1 VNVKSDVI
9 ALDSMRFSWS
19 DQHIDGCA
27 HKDNEYT
34 YFQEPEPAL
43 EHLMLLK
50 DKTALVTG
58 AASGIGRACATR
70 FAREGASVALV
81 DIDRDRGQEVAA
93 ELAKESGVAFF
104 ACDVGYKDQVD
115 ATVEAALAR
124 FGQIDI
130 LLSNAGIMRRFDFLD
145 LPERDFDD
153 VIRTNLKSVFL
164 FGQAVG
170 RHMASRKRGVIINMS
185 STSVVMTMPTLAAYA
200 ASKGGISSL
209 TRAMAI
215 SLAKHGIRVNA
226 IGPGTI
232 LTELNRTNL
241 LANAETRRN
250 ILSRTPLM
258 RLGEREDVA
267 GVAKLLA
274 TDDSGYVSG
283 QTVYV
288 DGGRAGL
295 NYTLP
300 VPESL

>member
-1 VNVKSDVI
+1 
-9 ALDSMRFSWS
+9 MR
-19 DQHIDGCA
+19 
-27 HKDNEYT
+27 
-34 YFQEPEPAL
+34 
-43 EHLMLLK
+43 LK
-50 DKTALVTG
+50 DRTALVTG

-70 FAREGASVALV
+70 FAREGARVALV

-93 ELAKESGVAFF
+93 ELSREGDVVFF
-104 ACDVGYKDQVD
+104 ACDVGFKDQVD
-115 ATVEAALAR
+115 PTVAAALQR
-124 FGQIDI
+124 FGHIDI

-145 LPERDFDD
+145 LSEADFDD
-153 VIRTNLKSVFL
+153 VIRTHLKSVFL

-170 RHMASRKRGVIINMS
+170 RHMATRKQGVIINMS

-215 SLAKHGIRVNA
+215 SLARHGIRVNA

-232 LTELNRTNL
+232 LTELD
-241 LANAETRRN
+241 RN

-258 RLGEREDVA
+258 RLGEGEDVA
-267 GVAKLLA
+267 GVAMFLA

-283 QTVYV
+283 QTVYA

-295 NYTLP
+295 NYSLP
-300 VPESL
+300 LPADL

>member
-1 VNVKSDVI
+1 
-9 ALDSMRFSWS
+9 MR
-19 DQHIDGCA
+19 
-27 HKDNEYT
+27 
-34 YFQEPEPAL
+34 
-43 EHLMLLK
+43 LK
-50 DKTALVTG
+50 DKVALVTG

-70 FAREGASVALV
+70 FVQEGAKVALV
-81 DIDRDRGQEVAA
+81 DIDKDRGQAVA
-93 ELAKESGVAFF
+93 ESLSKDGEVAFF
-104 ACDVGYKDQVD
+104 HCDVGFKDQVD
-115 ATVEAALAR
+115 ATVEATLKQ
-124 FGQIDI
+124 FGQIDVQ
-130 LLSNAGIMRRFDFLD
+130 LSNAGIMRRFEFLD
-145 LPERDFDD
+145 LTESDFDD

-170 RHMASRKRGVIINMS
+170 RHMSARGSGAIINMS

-215 SLAKHGIRVNA
+215 SLGRYGVRVNA

-232 LTELNRTNL
+232 LTELNRENL

-258 RLGEREDVA
+258 RLGEGEDVA
-267 GVAKLLA
+267 GVAMFLA
-274 TDDSGYVSG
+274 SNDSAYMSG

-300 VPESL
+300 VAEAS

>member
-1 VNVKSDVI
+1 
-9 ALDSMRFSWS
+9 MR
-19 DQHIDGCA
+19 
-27 HKDNEYT
+27 
-34 YFQEPEPAL
+34 
-43 EHLMLLK
+43 LK
-50 DKTALVTG
+50 NKVALVTG

-70 FAREGASVALV
+70 FVREGATVALV

-93 ELAKESGVAFF
+93 ALSKEGNVAFF
-104 ACDVGYKDQVD
+104 GCDVGFKDQVD
-115 ATVEAALAR
+115 STVNDAVET

-130 LLSNAGIMRRFDFLD
+130 LLSNAGIMRRFDFLE
-145 LPERDFDD
+145 LSETDFDD

-164 FGQAVG
+164 FGQVVG
-170 RHMASRKRGVIINMS
+170 RHMAARRSGVIINMS

-215 SLAKHGIRVNA
+215 SLAQYGIRVNA

-250 ILSRTPLM
+250 ILARTPLM
-258 RLGEREDVA
+258 RLGEGDDVA
-267 GVAKLLA
+267 GVAMFLA
-274 TDDSGYVSG
+274 TDDSAYVSG
-283 QTVYV
+283 QTVYA

-295 NYTLP
+295 NYSLP

>member
-1 VNVKSDVI
+1 
-9 ALDSMRFSWS
+9 MR
-19 DQHIDGCA
+19 
-27 HKDNEYT
+27 
-34 YFQEPEPAL
+34 L
-43 EHLMLLK
+43 R

-70 FAREGASVALV
+70 FAREGARVALV

-93 ELAKESGVAFF
+93 ELAKEGEVAFF
-104 ACDVGYKDQVD
+104 ACDVGFKDQVD
-115 ATVEAALAR
+115 ATVDSVLDR
-124 FGQIDI
+124 FGHVDV

-145 LPERDFDD
+145 LSETDFDD
-153 VIRTNLKSVFL
+153 VIRTNLKSIFL

-170 RHMASRKRGVIINMS
+170 RHMASRRSGVIINMS

-241 LANAETRRN
+241 LANAETRRS

-258 RLGEREDVA
+258 RLGEGDDVA
-267 GVAKLLA
+267 GVAMFLA
-274 TDDSGYVSG
+274 TDDSAYVSG

-295 NYTLP
+295 NYILP
-300 VPESL
+300 VPAAL

>member
-1 VNVKSDVI
+1 
-9 ALDSMRFSWS
+9 MR
-19 DQHIDGCA
+19 
-27 HKDNEYT
+27 
-34 YFQEPEPAL
+34 
-43 EHLMLLK
+43 LK
-50 DKTALVTG
+50 NKIALVTG

-70 FAREGASVALV
+70 FAREGARVALV
-81 DIDRDRGQEVAA
+81 DIDRDRGREVAA
-93 ELAKESGVAFF
+93 ELSREGEVAFF
-104 ACDVGYKDQVD
+104 ACDVGYKEQVD
-115 ATVEAALAR
+115 ATVAAALHR
-124 FGQIDI
+124 FGHIDI

-145 LPERDFDD
+145 LSEEDFDD

-170 RHMASRKRGVIINMS
+170 RHMATRKNGVIINMS

-232 LTELNRTNL
+232 LTELNRNNL

-258 RLGEREDVA
+258 RLGEGEDVA
-267 GVAKLLA
+267 GVAMFLA
-274 TDDSGYVSG
+274 TDDLAYVSG
-283 QTVYV
+283 QTVYA

-295 NYTLP
+295 NYSLP
-300 VPESL
+300 VPEAL

>member
-1 VNVKSDVI
+1 
-9 ALDSMRFSWS
+9 MR
-19 DQHIDGCA
+19 
-27 HKDNEYT
+27 
-34 YFQEPEPAL
+34 
-43 EHLMLLK
+43 LK
-50 DKTALVTG
+50 GKTAVVTG

-70 FAREGASVALV
+70 FVREGSKVALV
-81 DIDRDRGQEVAA
+81 DVDSDRGRAVA
-93 ELAKESGVAFF
+93 EGLAKEGEVAFF
-104 ACDVGYKDQVD
+104 PCDVGFKDQVD
-115 ATVEAALAR
+115 ATVEGAIKQ
-124 FGQIDI
+124 FGHIDI

-145 LPERDFDD
+145 LSEADFDD

-170 RHMASRKRGVIINMS
+170 RHMSTRRSGVIINMS

-232 LTELNRTNL
+232 LTELNRNNL
-241 LANAETRRN
+241 LANPNARRN

-258 RLGEREDVA
+258 RLGEGEDVA
-267 GVAKLLA
+267 GVAMFLA
-274 TDDSGYVSG
+274 TDDSDYVSG